1 MEDFLALYQELI
13 CRDLGKYI
21 LRHLDSAQLHYERVV
36 ETKAYNA
43 LYEIRQV
50 IRDETFNDFE
60 AIEAI
65 IRIFD
70 AYDLDADFR
79 QDFG

>member
-50 IRDETFNDFE
+50 IRDETFN
-60 AIEAI
+60 
-65 IRIFD
+65 
-70 AYDLDADFR
+70 
-79 QDFG
+79 